1 MIDFEKKLRG
11 SNILSNS
18 PLEQRTD
25 FLSVI
30 SKCEIEF
37 FNGKKSLLDL
47 KETEAD
53 SFCEVFNI
61 FDAYLF

>member
-18 PLEQRTD
+18 PLEQRTG
-25 FLSVI
+25 
-30 SKCEIEF
+30 EF

-53 SFCEVFNI
+53 SFCEHLFNI

>member
-18 PLEQRTD
+18 SLEQRTG
-25 FLSVI
+25 
-30 SKCEIEF
+30 EF
-37 FNGKKSLLDL
+37 FNGKKSLPDL